1 MRKLEMGTVLIR
13 AYLTNKQISQIRQIF
28 SNLSIF
34 GTQVF
39 PDDIIKVEEPN
50 VEVKVLLPKIIIPS
64 HKPVSCGAW
73 AKTGFHHPGT
83 DTYTD
88 PMRNT
93 WCLGCHYDK
102 LRLWYGE
109 R

>member
-39 PDDIIKVEEPN
+39 PDETMIGDECCFP
-50 VEVKVLLPKIIIPS
+50 L
-64 HKPVSCGAW
+64 VSVAYLYVVVPP
-73 AKTGFHHPGT
+73 ADVRF
-83 DTYTD
+83 
-88 PMRNT
+88 
-93 WCLGCHYDK
+93 
-102 LRLWYGE
+102 GE
-109 R
+109 

>member
-39 PDDIIKVEEPN
+39 PDDKLCCGQIVNPIILARVSEQAKVSFYFLIGP
-50 VEVKVLLPKIIIPS
+50 
-64 HKPVSCGAW
+64 
-73 AKTGFHHPGT
+73 
-83 DTYTD
+83 
-88 PMRNT
+88 
-93 WCLGCHYDK
+93 
-102 LRLWYGE
+102 LRLAIRLGVVSSCQ
-109 R
+109 RVGDT